1 MNPLRNVDLTTARS
15 LVAREIA
22 PRVNR
27 FRTLQVPEGPVVRDR
42 DLAAALLRELQPL
55 VRRVCDAAGL
65 PAFAQAFDQDA
76 GRWLRDGLDGVP
88 GFDAC
93 QVEFAPPANGGD
105 AFFVAPML
113 ATNGP
118 VPRGKFLEC
127 FLLRRE
133 EPDECRT
140 TAERYPHP
148 KNRCQSARLLAGSDG
163 IATGNCIVFFPENI
177 ATHARVEEQSYAM
190 FFFNKFQRIY
200 LHQTMPRVRR
210 LFGER
215 DLLFGEP
222 SWVSAGMEPA
232 ACYRARCV
240 WGYLH
245 DRFHHCGPKPF
256 DVNIRVKMN
265 WFVGLLEE
273 IKVDCQSAIALLEG
287 GLPFQR
293 EIFEFILFERMLR
306 YPGQP
311 DATTNF
317 DAGTGVFLFEWLFRA
332 GAIAVRQDGTLRIEL
347 AACLEG
353 MQGLVDAVEDLERAV
368 QDDTEYRQRAKSLVR
383 GLLPEGEPGTRFALP
398 ESFARHARITAEDTL
413 LDFHELPY

>member
-1 MNPLRNVDLTTARS
+1 LEQVLQNTDSTTARS
-15 LVAREIA
+15 LVAREIV

-42 DLAAALLRELQPL
+42 ELAATLLREVQTL
-55 VRRVCDAAGL
+55 VRRACDEVGM
-65 PAFAQAFDQDA
+65 PTFAQAFDHDTE
-76 GRWLRDGLDGVP
+76 RWLRDGLDGVP

-93 QVEFAPPANGGD
+93 EAEFAPPANGGLS
-105 AFFVAPML
+105 FFTAPML

-118 VPRGKFLEC
+118 APRGKFLEC
-127 FLLRRE
+127 FLIRRE
-133 EPDECRT
+133 EPDECRIS
-140 TAERYPHP
+140 AERYPHP
-148 KNRCQSARLLAGSDG
+148 KNLCQSARLLAGSDG

-177 ATHARVEEQSYAM
+177 ATSTRVERQSYAM

-200 LHQTMPRVRR
+200 LNQTMPRVRR

-222 SWVSAGMEPA
+222 AWVSAGMEPA

-245 DRFHHCGPKPF
+245 DRFHHCGAKPF

-287 GLPFQR
+287 GLPFHR
-293 EIFEFILFERMLR
+293 EIFEFIRMLR

-332 GAIAVRQDGTLRIEL
+332 GAISPRQDGMLHLDLESCLAGMHEL
-347 AACLEG
+347 VA
-353 MQGLVDAVEDLERAV
+353 AVEEIEGSV
-368 QDDTEYRQRAKSLVR
+368 QDDAEYRQRAKSLVR
-383 GLLPEGEPGTRFALP
+383 DLLPEGETGTRFALP
-398 ESFARHARITAEDTL
+398 ESFARYARITPEDEL
-413 LDFHELPY
+413 LEFHELPY

>member
-1 MNPLRNVDLTTARS
+1 MRNAELTTTARS

-27 FRTLQVPEGPVVRDR
+27 FRTLQVPEGPVVRDL
-42 DLAAALLRELQPL
+42 DLAAPLLREIQSL
-55 VRRVCDAAGL
+55 VSQVCDDIDR
-65 PAFAQAFDQDA
+65 PAFARAFDHDVA
-76 GRWLRDGLDGVP
+76 SWLRDGLDSVP

-93 QVEFAPPANGGD
+93 QTEFVPPDNGGS

-118 VPRGKFLEC
+118 APRGKFLEC
-127 FLLRRE
+127 FLIRRE

-140 TAERYPHP
+140 AAERYPHP

-163 IATGNCIVFFPENI
+163 LETGNCIVFFPENI
-177 ATHARVEEQSYAM
+177 ATRARVEEQSYAM

-210 LFGER
+210 VFGER

-222 SWVSAGMEPA
+222 AWVSAGLEPA

-287 GLPFQR
+287 NLPFQR

-332 GAIAVRQDGTLRIEL
+332 GAIGRRQEETLHIDL
-347 AACLEG
+347 AACLDG
-353 MQGLVDAVEDLERAV
+353 MQGLVDAVEAVERAA
-368 QDDTEYRQRAKSLVR
+368 QDDADYRLRAKSLVR
-383 GLLPEGEPGTRFALP
+383 ELLPEGEPGTRFALP
-398 ESFARHARITAEDTL
+398 EAYARHARITAEDAL
-413 LDFHELPY
+413 LDFSELPY